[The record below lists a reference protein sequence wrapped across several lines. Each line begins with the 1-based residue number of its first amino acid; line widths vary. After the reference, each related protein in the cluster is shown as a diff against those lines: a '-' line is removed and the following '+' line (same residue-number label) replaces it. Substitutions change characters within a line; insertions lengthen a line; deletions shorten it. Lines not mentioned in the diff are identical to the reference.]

1 MKVIECKKIDTE
13 NHDSIT
19 YIRIEPE
26 NLSVTLKDII
36 TSLSDLSWIS
46 RFDKL
51 YIRSIFQKRAEDT
64 AKYLANKILRD
75 DGDKIT
81 EDSGEYVV
89 SELAREALVSELKYL
104 DISLAEIFKEQVSG
118 NPGFDFYSANNQKV
132 IILGEAKYN
141 SRQNA
146 YGVGMEI
153 TATEHQQN
161 YSNLHTNIGQSPSQI
176 NRSEFN
182 SWRREYWE
190 WRSSN
195 SD

>member
-75 DGDKIT
+75 L
-81 EDSGEYVV
+81 S
-89 SELAREALVSELKYL
+89 
-104 DISLAEIFKEQVSG
+104 
-118 NPGFDFYSANNQKV
+118 
-132 IILGEAKYN
+132 
-141 SRQNA
+141 
-146 YGVGMEI
+146 
-153 TATEHQQN
+153 
-161 YSNLHTNIGQSPSQI
+161 
-176 NRSEFN
+176 
-182 SWRREYWE
+182 
-190 WRSSN
+190 
-195 SD
+195 